1 MLDVL
6 HESLNISLEYQCRT
20 SCVDNPYNEQE
31 NQDAQDIQNMRP
43 VQDVRLH
50 FLIFR
55 LNS

>member
-6 HESLNISLEYQCRT
+6 SESFNISLEYQCRT
-20 SCVDNPYNEQE
+20 SCVDNPYTEQE
-31 NQDAQDIQNMRP
+31 NQDALDVQNMNP